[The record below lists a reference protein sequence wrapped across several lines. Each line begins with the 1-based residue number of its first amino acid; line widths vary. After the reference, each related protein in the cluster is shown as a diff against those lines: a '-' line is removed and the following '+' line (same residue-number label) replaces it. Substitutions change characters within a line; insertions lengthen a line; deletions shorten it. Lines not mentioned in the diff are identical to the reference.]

1 MKKGIL
7 LIVLLLSCSEK
18 EMILDEEMALDIWG
32 EINGYEPLDPAR
44 KFQRDSGK

>member
-1 MKKGIL
+1 MD
-7 LIVLLLSCSEK
+7 
-18 EMILDEEMALDIWG
+18 LDEEIAVDVWD